1 MDRDL
6 DLDNNEKGGTDV
18 LVVVDGRPAAVPAL
32 PDWLCVPR
40 VPVNGKLQLIPH
52 LQQQRLLRSQFIVYT
67 RAGTLLWVYR
77 QYIAMPYIA
86 ITRQAW
92 IYRDISDSLSTLL

>member
-52 LQQQRLLRSQFIVYT
+52 LQQQRLLRSQCIVYIFFGVRCLFNVLT
-67 RAGTLLWVYR
+67 KKWVVYLN
-77 QYIAMPYIA
+77 PYVLKIVFF
-86 ITRQAW
+86 
-92 IYRDISDSLSTLL
+92 